1 MHRLMALLWLRWEY
15 IISNKVLLFVC
26 VVTPFVDFAILQAI
40 PMIHGEMYFLN
51 MGLSL
56 IYSMTAGTFTSM
68 MISEEK
74 DKKKLRTL
82 ILSGVTKYNYII
94 SVISFPF
101 IFSVLSALFMPVIFG
116 IAIPSWLTYFVVV
129 VLTTLAFILLNLSIG
144 LFSKTQTHAT
154 LFSMIVLII
163 ATFLPMLSSD
173 MSNKIMSYITRFS
186 FIGANTEYFIKLEKF
201 QIFESSVFALICWVV
216 ILIFI
221 SNFAFKWNAR
231 EH

>member
-15 IISNKVLLFVC
+15 LISNKVLLFVC

-74 DKKKLRTL
+74 EKKNLRTL
-82 ILSGVTKYNYII
+82 ILSGVTKYYYII

-101 IFSVLSALFMPVIFG
+101 ISFHFFC
-116 IAIPSWLTYFVVV
+116 
-129 VLTTLAFILLNLSIG
+129 
-144 LFSKTQTHAT
+144 
-154 LFSMIVLII
+154 
-163 ATFLPMLSSD
+163 
-173 MSNKIMSYITRFS
+173 
-186 FIGANTEYFIKLEKF
+186 FIGFVYACDVWNSYSKLANVFCCSSIDHVSIYSVEFINR
-201 QIFESSVFALICWVV
+201 IVF
-216 ILIFI
+216 
-221 SNFAFKWNAR
+221 
-231 EH
+231 

>member
-1 MHRLMALLWLRWEY
+1 MRQYR
-15 IISNKVLLFVC
+15 
-26 VVTPFVDFAILQAI
+26 VVYLNYFIHKMFFIFILI
-40 PMIHGEMYFLN
+40 FIE
-51 MGLSL
+51 
-56 IYSMTAGTFTSM
+56 
-68 MISEEK
+68 
-74 DKKKLRTL
+74 
-82 ILSGVTKYNYII
+82 KYNYII

-144 LFSKTQTHAT
+144 LFSKTQTHTT

>member
-1 MHRLMALLWLRWEY
+1 MHRLIALLWLRWEY
-15 IISNKVLLFVC
+15 LISNKVLLFVC
-26 VVTPFVDFAILQAI
+26 VVTPFIDFAILQAI

-51 MGLSL
+51 IGLSL

-74 DKKKLRTL
+74 EKKNLRTL

-163 ATFLPMLSSD
+163 ATFLPMR
-173 MSNKIMSYITRFS
+173 YITRFS

-201 QIFESSVFALICWVV
+201 QTYESSVFALICWVV
-216 ILIFI
+216 GLIFI

>member
-74 DKKKLRTL
+74 DKKNLRTL
-82 ILSGVTKYNYII
+82 ILSGVTKYNFRHF
-94 SVISFPF
+94 ISF
-101 IFSVLSALFMPVIFG
+101 
-116 IAIPSWLTYFVVV
+116 YF
-129 VLTTLAFILLNLSIG
+129 FC
-144 LFSKTQTHAT
+144 
-154 LFSMIVLII
+154 
-163 ATFLPMLSSD
+163 
-173 MSNKIMSYITRFS
+173 
-186 FIGANTEYFIKLEKF
+186 FIGFVYACNIWNSYSKLANVFCCSSIDHVSIYSVEFVYRI
-201 QIFESSVFALICWVV
+201 IF
-216 ILIFI
+216 
-221 SNFAFKWNAR
+221 
-231 EH
+231 